1 MPAPT
6 VDPASGWTLA
16 PLAARR
22 AAAGTAVVQGLLAA
36 RALALDGAWRARP
49 PRGQRE
55 PGPLEVRLPPGRVAL
70 LRHGSGAW
78 SVGAG
83 PSFRASAPRR
93 GAGLDLLVLRAAA
106 GFARFAL
113 PHAARA
119 FEQALW
125 RSSRRRLGLVDVTRG
140 GLAAGRLPPARS
152 ADAGARRLLLLH
164 GTFSSTEH
172 AFAALGRGPAAARF
186 WSFAS
191 QRYPGGVV
199 GFNHFTLGED
209 PRANA
214 RALRAALGG
223 GEFDAITH
231 SRGGLVLRA
240 LVEGAG
246 PRGPA
251 LGRAVLAAAPNEGTP
266 LAAPARRVELI
277 ALLLNLAEELSPAAI
292 GFGVPLAAAA
302 LAWLAR
308 GVAVALPGLAA
319 MQPESAFLHAL
330 NGPPPPPEGAYA
342 VLCARTR
349 LEGGRLARFADAG
362 LAALFAQPHDLVV
375 PTAGGWA
382 VDAIG
387 RPAIGAER
395 IACFGVN
402 LPGGAHHF
410 DLFARAETA
419 DVLTRALGGE
429 PLGLPPVDPAAEL
442 EPASAP
448 RRGAR
453 AVHASPA
460 PRLAVLPT
468 SGLARE
474 ALLELFVI
482 GGDEALLLA
491 CHRDARV
498 LEPFVRRGPRWQ
510 RIVAGQRRLRAAA
523 LGEAPPPGEA
533 ALRALGADLFETL
546 LPGDA
551 RRLFDEARVT
561 SRELELRVTSTLD
574 WVADAPWELC
584 FDPRRDAWLAAEAH
598 LGRGVY
604 SATPV
609 AAPRRRRGPLRVLV
623 VTASPRALPAL
634 SLAAE
639 QRALRAALAPGALAG
654 RVTLEVLSR
663 ATPEALARR
672 LEAGDCD
679 VVHFVGH
686 GEHDVRGAEPGRLV
700 LEDGRGGIA
709 PLDAGAARALLCGR
723 GLSLVF
729 LNACETSLHG
739 RGDLAR
745 GVAPELARAGVPAVI
760 AHQTSVLDASA
771 LRFARAFYESLARG
785 RSIAAA
791 VSAARAALRLADAEG
806 RHDWSTP
813 AVFLRT

>member
-6 VDPASGWTLA
+6 VDPAGGWTLA
-16 PLAARR
+16 PLDARR
-22 AAAGTAVVQGLLAA
+22 AASGAAVVQALLDS

-49 PRGQRE
+49 RRRRRE
-55 PGPLEVRLPPGRVAL
+55 PGPLELSLPPGRVAL
-70 LRHGSGAW
+70 VRHASGAW

-83 PSFRASAPRR
+83 PVFQADASRR
-93 GAGLDLLVLRAAA
+93 GAGLDVLVLRAAA
-106 GFARFAL
+106 AFARFAL
-113 PHAARA
+113 PQAARA

-125 RSSRRRLGLVDVTRG
+125 RGSRRRLGLVEVTRA
-140 GLAAGRLPPARS
+140 GLVAGRLPPARPPG
-152 ADAGARRLLLLH
+152 AGGRRLLLLH

-186 WSFAS
+186 WRFAAE
-191 QRYPGGVV
+191 RYAGGVV
-199 GFNHFTLGED
+199 GFNHLTLGED

-214 RALRAALGG
+214 AALRKALGRG
-223 GEFDAITH
+223 PFDAITH

-240 LVEGAG
+240 LVEGERA
-246 PRGPA
+246 PA

-266 LAAPARRVELI
+266 LAAPARRVELVT
-277 ALLLNLAEELSPAAI
+277 LLLNLAEELGPGAL
-292 GFGVPLAAAA
+292 GFGVPFVAAA

-308 GVAVALPGLAA
+308 GVAVALPGLSA
-319 MQPESAFLHAL
+319 MEPGGAFLHSL

-342 VLCARTR
+342 VLAARTR
-349 LEGGRLARFADAG
+349 LEGSRLARFADAG

-387 RPAIGAER
+387 RPAIDAGR

-402 LPGGAHHF
+402 LPAGAHHF
-410 DLFARAETA
+410 DLFARAEAA
-419 DVLTRALGGE
+419 DVLTRVLGGE
-429 PLGLPPVDPAAEL
+429 PLGLAPIDPAADL
-442 EPASAP
+442 EPAVAP
-448 RRGAR
+448 RRGSRAAR
-453 AVHASPA
+453 PA
-460 PRLAVLPT
+460 PPRVSLLGPAT
-468 SGLARE
+468 AAGEAR
-474 ALLELFVI
+474 LELFVI

-498 LEPFVRRGPRWQ
+498 LEPFARRGARWQ

-523 LGEAPPPGEA
+523 LGDAPPPGEA

-551 RRLFDEARVT
+551 RRLFDEARGAA
-561 SRELELRVTSTLD
+561 RPLEVRVTSTLD

-584 FDPRRDAWLAAEAH
+584 FDARRDAWLAAEAH
-598 LGRGVY
+598 LARGVY
-604 SATPV
+604 SACPV
-609 AAPRRRRGPLRVLV
+609 ESTRRRSGPLRVLV

-639 QRALRAALAPGALAG
+639 ERALRAALAPGALAG
-654 RVTLEVLSR
+654 RVTLEVLAK
-663 ATPEALARR
+663 ATPETLARR
-672 LEAGDCD
+672 LDRGDCD

-700 LEDGRGGIA
+700 LEDGRGGVA
-709 PLDAGAARALLCGR
+709 LLDAGAARSLFCGR

-771 LRFARAFYESLARG
+771 LRFARAFYEALARG
-785 RSIAAA
+785 RSTAAA